1 MLLDSDGPRRAR
13 LNWGKRKMMRF
24 DPLHTRLCDE
34 LAVALPIVC
43 FTHCREVAVAA
54 TRAGC
59 FAVLGEALRSMEE
72 IERDIGWLRDRI
84 GKNFGIDLVLPARAP
99 RDATPDQLYSEIPE
113 DRRDFAARIAEEY
126 DVPPPENEVVLNK
139 WGGNNQKIARA
150 QIEMVLENE
159 VPVVATGLG
168 APDFLFE
175 EARERGVKM
184 ISLVGS
190 ARQARRQAERGADMI
205 VAQGYDAAGHTGGVG
220 TFSIVPEI
228 VASLPGIPVIAAGGI
243 TTGRHLAA
251 CLCLGAAGVW
261 TGTVWLASEESDVD
275 PILKERILASGGE
288 STTRSAS
295 ISGKTMR
302 VLRCPWTEAW
312 ERSDAPDLL
321 KSPYQML
328 LTSRYLQGAND
339 ARRSDL
345 MTEAV
350 GQGVHFV
357 DREEPVAAIAGE
369 LADGARRAL
378 LRFRS

>member
-1 MLLDSDGPRRAR
+1 MPT
-13 LNWGKRKMMRF
+13 
-24 DPLHTRLCDE
+24 DPLHTRLCDVLGME
-34 LAVALPIVC
+34 LPIVC

-72 IERDIGWLRDRI
+72 IERDIGWVRDQV
-84 GKNFGIDLVLPARAP
+84 GPNFGIDLVLPARTP
-99 RDATPDQLYSEIPE
+99 REATPEEIYSEIPAE
-113 DRRDFAARIAEEY
+113 HLAFAEAIETRF
-126 DVPPPENEVVLNK
+126 DVPAPTNEVVLRK

-150 QIEMVLENE
+150 QIDMVLGEE
-159 VPVVATGLG
+159 VPVIATGLG

-175 EARERGVKM
+175 EARARGVTM
-184 ISLVGS
+184 IALVG
-190 ARQARRQAERGADMI
+190 ATRQAEIQAERGADII

-228 VASLPGIPVIAAGGI
+228 AAKLPETPVIAAGGI

-251 CLCLGAAGVW
+251 SLCLGAAGVW

-275 PILKERILASGGE
+275 PIVKQRILAADGAE
-288 STTRSAS
+288 TTRSAS

-302 VLRCPWTEAW
+302 VLRCPWTEVW
-312 ERSDAPDLL
+312 DEEEAPHLL
-321 KSPYQML
+321 KSPYQMM

-339 ARRSDL
+339 ARRPDL

-350 GQGVHFV
+350 GQGVSFV
-357 DREEPVAAIAGE
+357 RDQRPVSDIAGAMAE
-369 LADGARRAL
+369 EARTVLEAFVGR
-378 LRFRS
+378 

>member
-1 MLLDSDGPRRAR
+1 
-13 LNWGKRKMMRF
+13 MRS
-24 DPLHTRLCDE
+24 DPLHTRLCDDLGVE
-34 LAVALPIVC
+34 LPIVC

-59 FAVLGEALRSMEE
+59 FAVLGEALRSMDE
-72 IERDIGWLRDRI
+72 IERDIGWVRERV
-84 GKNFGIDLVLPARAP
+84 GNNFGIDLVLPARAP
-99 RDATPDQLYSEIPE
+99 RDATPDELFSEIPGRHRE
-113 DRRDFAARIAEEY
+113 FADRIAREF
-126 DVPPPENEVVLNK
+126 DVPPPTNEVVLRK
-139 WGGNNQKIARA
+139 WGGNNQKIAQA
-150 QIEMVLENE
+150 QIEMVLDSE
-159 VPVVATGLG
+159 VPVIATGLG

-175 EARERGVKM
+175 QARARGVRM
-184 ISLVGS
+184 IALVGS
-190 ARQARRQAERGADMI
+190 LRQALRQAERGADMI

-228 VASLPGIPVIAAGGI
+228 AAALPECPVIAAGGI

-251 CLCLGAAGVW
+251 SLCLGAAGVW
-261 TGTVWLASEESDVD
+261 TGTVWLTSEESDVD
-275 PILKERILASGGE
+275 PIVKERILASAGE
-288 STTRSAS
+288 ATTRSAS

-302 VLRCPWTEAW
+302 VLRCPWTDAW
-312 ERSDAPDLL
+312 EQPGAPDLL

-339 ARRSDL
+339 ARRPDL

-357 DREEPVAAIAGE
+357 DREIPVAAIVDEMAGQGRE
-369 LADGARRAL
+369 VL

>member
-1 MLLDSDGPRRAR
+1 
-13 LNWGKRKMMRF
+13 
-24 DPLHTRLCDE
+24 
-34 LAVALPIVC
+34 
-43 FTHCREVAVAA
+43 
-54 TRAGC
+54 
-59 FAVLGEALRSMEE
+59 
-72 IERDIGWLRDRI
+72 
-84 GKNFGIDLVLPARAP
+84 
-99 RDATPDQLYSEIPE
+99 
-113 DRRDFAARIAEEY
+113 
-126 DVPPPENEVVLNK
+126 
-139 WGGNNQKIARA
+139 
-150 QIEMVLENE
+150 
-159 VPVVATGLG
+159 
-168 APDFLFE
+168 
-175 EARERGVKM
+175 
-184 ISLVGS
+184 
-190 ARQARRQAERGADMI
+190 
-205 VAQGYDAAGHTGGVG
+205 VG